1 MSDRS
6 PDTQDTPLEATQSAE
21 INSSRRKLTG
31 AALGASAIFTLASR
45 PVLAGVCQSPSAAVS
60 GNLSQHGTP
69 TTCSG
74 LSPGYWKEKSG
85 SWPSSYDHGTASAP
99 STSSNGNGNGN
110 DFRNQAENWSGGTLF
125 HPTFVGSRFMADFD
139 SNPNTEKTS
148 LSMMQVMVMND
159 GNNRWGL
166 KDPDNLGAHIVAA
179 LLNAEM
185 GYTTGVLSEA
195 QVINMW
201 SEWVS
206 KGYFEPTAS
215 VKWYSADIVRYI
227 KTTFV

>member
-6 PDTQDTPLEATQSAE
+6 PDTQDTPLEATQNAE

-74 LSPGYWKEKSG
+74 RSPGYWKGHPE
-85 SWPSSYDHGTASAP
+85 SWPLPYTPGTATAP
-99 STSSNGNGNGN
+99 SGSNGNGYKNH
-110 DFRNQAENWSGGTLF
+110 AENWSGGTLF
-125 HPTFVGSRFMADFD
+125 HPLLSGSLFMANLDKD
-139 SNPNTEKTS
+139 PGTPNTS
-148 LSMMQVMVMND
+148 LSMMQVMHFND
-159 GNNRWGL
+159 GSNPWGL
-166 KDPDNLGAHIVAA
+166 RDQDNLGAHIVAA
-179 LLNAEM
+179 LLNAKS
-185 GYTTGVLSEA
+185 GYTTGVLSDM
-195 QVINMW
+195 QVITMW
-201 SEWVS
+201 NERVS
-206 KGYFEPTAS
+206 KGYFAPTAGVEWS
-215 VKWYSADIVRYI
+215 SAQIVIYI